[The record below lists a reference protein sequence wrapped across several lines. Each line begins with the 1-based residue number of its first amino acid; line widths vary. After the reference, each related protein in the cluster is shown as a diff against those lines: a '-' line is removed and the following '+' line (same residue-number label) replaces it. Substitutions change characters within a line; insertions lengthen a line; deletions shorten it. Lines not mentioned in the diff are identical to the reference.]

1 MLNSKFYILVV
12 GYCMGGLVSVMFS
25 DIYMT
30 KTERKVV
37 DPTKPQFYKRF
48 VNDIINKRYK
58 PHLINYF
65 DLIHYTKKKLN

>member
-1 MLNSKFYILVV
+1 MPNSKFYIQVV
-12 GYCMGGLVSVMFS
+12 GCSMGGLVSVMFP
-25 DIYMT
+25 DPYMT

-48 VNDIINKRYK
+48 VNDIKNKRYK

-65 DLIHYTKKKLN
+65 DLIHYIKNN